1 MFYIS
6 TPKLSRMKK
15 FCILF
20 LITIFTNVHSQ
31 TQNSFWFEG
40 FNSGPC
46 SKGVS
51 ANNCVATA
59 TNGAWTITSFTL
71 PYMNGPYA
79 NEWYISAEEQGQAV
93 NVCGGVTCGGFNN
106 KTLHM
111 SSNVPA
117 PPPPIV
123 DIGTDYESGP
133 GSNTNKR
140 AETPSINFTGYNN
153 VQLSFNTIYGGLP
166 NFDYCDLEYFDG
178 TNWNVLTTMAVP
190 NSSMCP
196 TIGTWTFQAYGL
208 PSALSNNP
216 NVKIGW
222 HWYNSDPTGGDFSVG
237 VDNIE
242 FSVSTMITNT
252 VVDCINASS
261 TASLGN
267 IAIGNSSFT
276 WAAIP
281 NTVTF
286 TPNNGTTTAIQYPG
300 VGTYTLLCYGS
311 YSPGVATS
319 TAMSVVNVVYGST
332 PTVTAVS
339 NTSVLCNGG
348 SAILTA
354 SGSTSYTWSTSSNSS
369 SITVSPTVNTT
380 YTVTGKTGYCVSTT
394 TIQQITDPCTGLNE
408 LIEND
413 LSSVFPN
420 PFSNE
425 LFIKATGETDVK
437 LVNIKGE
444 TVKEMKIQS
453 DSRINT
459 MDLPKGIYFLKIKD
473 LTGNRNL
480 KLVKE

>member
-1 MFYIS
+1 
-6 TPKLSRMKK
+6 MKK
-15 FCILF
+15 IYVLF
-20 LITIFTNVHSQ
+20 LIVFITRYQSQ
-31 TQNSFWFEG
+31 TSNSFWYEG

-51 ANNCVATA
+51 ANNCIATA
-59 TNGAWTITSFTL
+59 TNGAWAITSFTL
-71 PYMNGPYA
+71 PFMNGPYA

-111 SSNVPA
+111 SSAVPA
-117 PPPPIV
+117 PPPPII

-133 GSNTNKR
+133 GNNTNKR
-140 AETPSINFTGYNN
+140 AETPTINFTGKNY
-153 VQLSFNTIYGGLP
+153 VQLSFKTIYGGLP

-178 TNWNVLTTMAVP
+178 TSWNVLTTMAVP

-208 PSALSNNP
+208 PAALSNNP

-237 VDNIE
+237 VDDIE

-252 VVDCINASS
+252 VVDCNAPAS
-261 TASLGN
+261 TASLSN

-286 TPNNGTTTAIQYPG
+286 TPNSGTTTTIQYPG
-300 VGTYTLLCYGS
+300 MGTYTLLCYGS

-319 TAMSVVNVVYGST
+319 TAMSVVNVGHVTT
-332 PTVTAVS
+332 PTVTAIS

-354 SGSTSYTWSTSSNSS
+354 SGSTSYTWSTSSNSP

-380 YTVTGKTGYCVSTT
+380 YTVTGKTGLCVSTC
-394 TIQQITDPCTGLNE
+394 TIQQLTSSCAGINE
-408 LIEND
+408 TNANETSD
-413 LSSVFPN
+413 VFPN
-420 PFSNE
+420 PFTNE
-425 LFIKATGETDVK
+425 LFIHANGETEIVIT
-437 LVNIKGE
+437 NMKGQK
-444 TVKEMKIQS
+444 VKELKVS
-453 DSRINT
+453 SSFTINT
-459 MDLPKGIYFLKIKD
+459 TDLPKGVYFLNIKNSKV
-473 LTGNRNL
+473 NRDL